1 MKIQLV
7 GMGTIGKSVYQAFK
21 SIPGLEIV
29 NFVVEEKYFSQD
41 KDHNLKILED
51 TLDSKIERAIP
62 YVVTL
67 GYADQNMQRERLI
80 TKILKAGGEVI
91 NLIHPDAYVSGNTN
105 LGIGNV
111 IMPRV
116 VLDSNVIIGNGCVIW
131 SNVLVGHDVKLGNH
145 IFIAGGSVIG
155 GNTTLDNNC
164 TIGLN
169 ATVGNSLTVGQ
180 NSIIGAGA
188 LVTKNISPN
197 SVRIRKD
204 TEQYIL
210 NSTDFNRFSHFN

>member
-7 GMGTIGKSVYQAFK
+7 GMGTIGKSIYNAFRN
-21 SIPGLEIV
+21 IPDLEIV
-29 NFVVEEKYFSQD
+29 NFVVEEKYFSQENN
-41 KDHNLKILED
+41 HNLKILED
-51 TLDSKIERAIP
+51 SLDSKIERAIP

-67 GYADQNMQRERLI
+67 GYTDQNMQRERLI
-80 TKILKAGGEVI
+80 TKILEAGGEVI
-91 NLIHPDAYVSGNTN
+91 NLIHPDAYVSGNSN

-116 VLDSNVIIGNGCVIW
+116 VLDSNVVIGNGCLIW
-131 SNVLVGHDVKLGNH
+131 SNVLLGHDVTLGNN

-155 GNTTLDNNC
+155 GNTSLGNNC

-188 LVTKNISPN
+188 LVTKDILPN